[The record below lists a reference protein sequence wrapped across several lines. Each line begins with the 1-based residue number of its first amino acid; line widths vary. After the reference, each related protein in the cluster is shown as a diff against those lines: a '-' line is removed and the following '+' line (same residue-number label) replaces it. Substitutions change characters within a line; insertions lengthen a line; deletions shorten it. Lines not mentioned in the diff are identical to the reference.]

1 MYSLIV
7 ENDSGEWMPF
17 NGNRN
22 YDLLSVTG
30 ASPPSADINTA
41 SVVGMDGTIFNSARV
56 NQRNIVL
63 TVAVHE
69 PIESNRLNLYNFFR
83 LKRIVT
89 LRYKT
94 QYRDVYITGYVESIE
109 VKAWSKSQAAQISI
123 ICTQPFWVASEDTSV
138 VFSEVI
144 ALFEFPFSIPSAGI
158 EFSRRQVIQSL
169 IFNAGEIEVGGIIRF
184 TAKADGV
191 KNPVFFNQTT
201 NKYFGVDIT
210 MQNGDIIVINT
221 KYGEKSVSLI
231 RSGTK
236 TSILNDRKSGSTWLT
251 FVPGRNFVSFD
262 ADDEGASDLDA
273 MLTITQLFEGV

>member
-7 ENDSGEWMPF
+7 ENESGEWLPF

-30 ASPPSADINTA
+30 ANPPSADINTA
-41 SVVGMDGTIFNSARV
+41 SVVGMDGTLFNSARA

-83 LKRIVT
+83 IKRLVT

-123 ICTQPFWVASEDTSV
+123 ICPQPFWVASDDTTV
-138 VFSEVI
+138 WFSEVI

-158 EFSRRQVIQSL
+158 EFSRRQIIQSL
-169 IFNAGEIEVGGIIRF
+169 IFNAGEIEVGGIIKFR
-184 TAKADGV
+184 AKASGV
-191 KNPVFFNQTT
+191 KNPIFYNQTT
-201 NKYFGVDIT
+201 NKYFGVKVT
-210 MQNGDIIVINT
+210 MQANDIITINS
-221 KYGEKSVSLI
+221 KFGEKSVTLL
-231 RSGTK
+231 RSGTE
-236 TSILNDRKSGSTWLT
+236 TNLLANRYGGSEWLT
-251 FVPGRNFVSFD
+251 FIPGKNFVSFD
-262 ADDEGASDLDA
+262 ADEGASDLDSV
-273 MLTITQLFEGV
+273 LTITQKFGGV